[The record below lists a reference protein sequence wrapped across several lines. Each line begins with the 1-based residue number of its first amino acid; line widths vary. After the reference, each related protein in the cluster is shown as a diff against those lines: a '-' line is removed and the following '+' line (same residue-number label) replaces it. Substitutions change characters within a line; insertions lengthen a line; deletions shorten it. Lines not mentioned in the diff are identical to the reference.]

1 MSAEESKYE
10 DEPRKKIAEP
20 PLNILFNPSIVGKKN
35 VWDIDVSLLLQMLL
49 NLLGLTGKKDLRVCG
64 IAAVSSSMIHRLK
77 VESIFNLEKIAMQRK
92 QIEEPQRDKPIIP
105 LNVVQLPFRFESTYP
120 LSLEDLLQVLEN
132 MILDITNRNNKKDN
146 LVRLDPLDT
155 FDFDQYFVK
164 LEQVIQEYEN
174 MVFDIVGA
182 DKTLMFK
189 TIVSGMNP
197 IEVARCFLAIL
208 HLATKGKIELEQVEA
223 EEDIKITMTT

>member
-10 DEPRKKIAEP
+10 DERRKKIAEP

-35 VWDIDVSLLLQMLL
+35 VWDINVSLLLQMLL

-92 QIEEPQRDKPIIP
+92 QIEEPQSDKPIIP

-132 MILDITNRNNKKDN
+132 MILDITNRNNQKDK
-146 LVRLDPLDT
+146 LVRLDQLDT

-208 HLATKGKIELEQVEA
+208 HLATKGKIELEQVDA

>member
-1 MSAEESKYE
+1 VSAEESKYE
-10 DEPRKKIAEP
+10 DERRKKIAEP

-35 VWDIDVSLLLQMLL
+35 VWDINVSLLLEMLL

-92 QIEEPQRDKPIIP
+92 QIEEPQSDKPIIP

-132 MILDITNRNNKKDN
+132 MILDITNRNNQKDK
-146 LVRLDPLDT
+146 LVRLDQLDT

-174 MVFDIVGA
+174 
-182 DKTLMFK
+182 
-189 TIVSGMNP
+189 IVSGMNP

-208 HLATKGKIELEQVEA
+208 HLATKGKIELEQVDA

>member
-35 VWDIDVSLLLQMLL
+35 VWDINVSLLLEMLL

-92 QIEEPQRDKPIIP
+92 QIEEPQSDKPIIP

-132 MILDITNRNNKKDN
+132 MILDITNRNNKKDK

-164 LEQVIQEYEN
+164 LEQVIEEYEN
-174 MVFDIVGA
+174 MIFDIVGA

-208 HLATKGKIELEQVEA
+208 HLATKGKIELEQVDA

>member
-35 VWDIDVSLLLQMLL
+35 VWDINVSLLLQMLL

-92 QIEEPQRDKPIIP
+92 QIEEPQSDKPIIP

-132 MILDITNRNNKKDN
+132 MILDITNRNNQKDK
-146 LVRLDPLDT
+146 LVRLDQLDT

-208 HLATKGKIELEQVEA
+208 HLATKGKIELEQVDA

>member
-1 MSAEESKYE
+1 VSAEESKYE
-10 DEPRKKIAEP
+10 DERRKKIAEP

-35 VWDIDVSLLLQMLL
+35 VWDINVSLLLQMLL

-92 QIEEPQRDKPIIP
+92 QIEEPQSDKPIIP

-132 MILDITNRNNKKDN
+132 MILDITNRNNQKDK
-146 LVRLDPLDT
+146 LVRLDQLDT

-208 HLATKGKIELEQVEA
+208 HLATKGKIELEQVDA

>member
-1 MSAEESKYE
+1 VSAEESKYE

-35 VWDIDVSLLLQMLL
+35 VWDINVSLLLQMLL

-92 QIEEPQRDKPIIP
+92 QIEEPQSDKPIIP

-132 MILDITNRNNKKDN
+132 MILDITNRNNKKDK
-146 LVRLDPLDT
+146 LVRLDSLDT

-164 LEQVIQEYEN
+164 LEQVIEEYEN
-174 MVFDIVGA
+174 MIFDIVGA

-208 HLATKGKIELEQVEA
+208 HLATKRKIELEQVDA

>member
-1 MSAEESKYE
+1 VSAEESKYE

>member
-35 VWDIDVSLLLQMLL
+35 VWDINVSLLLQMLL

-64 IAAVSSSMIHRLK
+64 IAAVTSSMIHRLK

-92 QIEEPQRDKPIIP
+92 QIEEPQSDKPIIP

-120 LSLEDLLQVLEN
+120 LSLEDLLQVL
-132 MILDITNRNNKKDN
+132 
-146 LVRLDPLDT
+146 
-155 FDFDQYFVK
+155 
-164 LEQVIQEYEN
+164 EYEN

-208 HLATKGKIELEQVEA
+208 HLATKGKIELEQVDA

>member
-10 DEPRKKIAEP
+10 DERRKKIAEP

-35 VWDIDVSLLLQMLL
+35 VWDINVSLLLQMLL

-92 QIEEPQRDKPIIP
+92 QIEEPQSDKPIIP

-132 MILDITNRNNKKDN
+132 MILDITNRNNKKDK
-146 LVRLDPLDT
+146 LVRLDQLDT

-208 HLATKGKIELEQVEA
+208 HLATKGKIELEQVDA

>member
-1 MSAEESKYE
+1 VSAEESKYE
-10 DEPRKKIAEP
+10 DERRKKIAEP

-35 VWDIDVSLLLQMLL
+35 VWDINVSLLLEMLL

-92 QIEEPQRDKPIIP
+92 QIEEPQSDKPIIP

-132 MILDITNRNNKKDN
+132 MILDITNRNNQKAK
-146 LVRLDPLDT
+146 LVRLDQLDT

-208 HLATKGKIELEQVEA
+208 HLATKRKIELEQVDA

>member
-120 LSLEDLLQVLEN
+120 LSLDDLLQVLEN

>member
-1 MSAEESKYE
+1 VSAEESKYE
-10 DEPRKKIAEP
+10 DERRKKIAEP

-35 VWDIDVSLLLQMLL
+35 VWDINVSLLLQMLL

-92 QIEEPQRDKPIIP
+92 QIEEPQSDKPIIP

-132 MILDITNRNNKKDN
+132 MILDITNRNNQKAK
-146 LVRLDPLDT
+146 LVRLDQLDT

-208 HLATKGKIELEQVEA
+208 HLATKGKIELEQVDA